1 MAYRRLR
8 ELKGIGEKTEQLFE
22 RLGVFSVDD
31 LVHYYPRDYEIYDRP
46 VPFGQVIP
54 GQKNVIAA
62 VVSKTPSVR
71 RFGGNSIT
79 MLQVTDGTGSL
90 QLNWFH
96 MPYLRTQLKPGMRKI
111 FRGLVIEKQNRL
123 IMEHPQI
130 FEPEAYA
137 GVEGQMLPVYAL
149 TAGLSNQMLRKTV
162 RQVLAE
168 RVAERDYLPEQIR
181 QSFGLWEMNQA
192 IPEIHFPESRAGLLD
207 ARHRLIFDEF
217 FLFLLGVSM
226 LKKNLNVQNDF
237 FRMHTAERIRQVI
250 SSLPYEMTEGQ
261 KNVWQ
266 DIERDLTG
274 GTTMNRLVQGDVGSG
289 KTILAFLAM
298 ILTMENGLQSALMV
312 PTEVLAQQHYAAMR
326 QLLQDNQMDPE
337 CVVLLTGSCTAA
349 EKREIYSRI
358 EENRISMI
366 IGTHALFQE
375 KVTYANLALVITDE
389 QHRFGV
395 RQRGMLSEKGAA
407 SADTGR
413 PSPHV
418 LVMSAT
424 PIPRTLAM
432 ILYGDLDIS
441 ALHELPAR
449 RARIKNAVVDTSY
462 RPAAYQFFRKQI
474 AAGHQIYVICPMVEP
489 NEEIQAENVTEYS
502 VRLQKEMGSG
512 IKVQALHGQMK
523 PAVKNE
529 IMQAFAENKIQIL
542 VSTTVIEVGI
552 NVPNATVMMIE
563 NAERF
568 GLAQLHQLRGRV
580 GRGRDQSYCIF
591 VQGQKGP
598 VSERLK
604 ILQESNDGFHIAEE
618 DLKLRG
624 PGDLFGVR
632 QSGLAF
638 LNLADIYRDQ
648 SILQEAYQAVREI
661 LESDP
666 HLEKDEYLP
675 LQLRLH
681 SYIRQQ
687 NDDIFL

>member
-1 MAYRRLR
+1 M
-8 ELKGIGEKTEQLFE
+8 
-22 RLGVFSVDD
+22 
-31 LVHYYPRDYEIYDRP
+31 
-46 VPFGQVIP
+46 
-54 GQKNVIAA
+54 
-62 VVSKTPSVR
+62 
-71 RFGGNSIT
+71 
-79 MLQVTDGTGSL
+79 
-90 QLNWFH
+90 
-96 MPYLRTQLKPGMRKI
+96 
-111 FRGLVIEKQNRL
+111 
-123 IMEHPQI
+123 
-130 FEPEAYA
+130 
-137 GVEGQMLPVYAL
+137 
-149 TAGLSNQMLRKTV
+149 
-162 RQVLAE
+162 
-168 RVAERDYLPEQIR
+168 
-181 QSFGLWEMNQA
+181 
-192 IPEIHFPESRAGLLD
+192 
-207 ARHRLIFDEF
+207 
-217 FLFLLGVSM
+217 
-226 LKKNLNVQNDF
+226 
-237 FRMHTAERIRQVI
+237 
-250 SSLPYEMTEGQ
+250 
-261 KNVWQ
+261 
-266 DIERDLTG
+266 
-274 GTTMNRLVQGDVGSG
+274 
-289 KTILAFLAM
+289 
-298 ILTMENGLQSALMV
+298 
-312 PTEVLAQQHYAAMR
+312 
-326 QLLQDNQMDPE
+326 
-337 CVVLLTGSCTAA
+337 
-349 EKREIYSRI
+349 
-358 EENRISMI
+358 
-366 IGTHALFQE
+366 
-375 KVTYANLALVITDE
+375 
-389 QHRFGV
+389 
-395 RQRGMLSEKGAA
+395 
-407 SADTGR
+407 
-413 PSPHV
+413 
-418 LVMSAT
+418 
-424 PIPRTLAM
+424 
-432 ILYGDLDIS
+432 
-441 ALHELPAR
+441 
-449 RARIKNAVVDTSY
+449 
-462 RPAAYQFFRKQI
+462 
-474 AAGHQIYVICPMVEP
+474 ICPMVEP